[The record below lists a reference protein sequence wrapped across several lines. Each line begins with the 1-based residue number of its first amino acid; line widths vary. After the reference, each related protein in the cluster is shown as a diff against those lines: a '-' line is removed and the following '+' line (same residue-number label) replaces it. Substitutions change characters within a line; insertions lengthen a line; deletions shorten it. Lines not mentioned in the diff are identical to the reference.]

1 MLYGSVRTPVGVCL
15 LDALVRLPFV
25 ITLFRCPMKA
35 VRNFESPLTLVMIA
49 NAKLAALPRRKT
61 R

>member
-1 MLYGSVRTPVGVCL
+1 MRFQLIVCPL
-15 LDALVRLPFV
+15 LV
-25 ITLFRCPMKA
+25 LFQQLFDIPLFLCPMKA

-49 NAKLAALPRRKT
+49 NAKLVTSPPRRI